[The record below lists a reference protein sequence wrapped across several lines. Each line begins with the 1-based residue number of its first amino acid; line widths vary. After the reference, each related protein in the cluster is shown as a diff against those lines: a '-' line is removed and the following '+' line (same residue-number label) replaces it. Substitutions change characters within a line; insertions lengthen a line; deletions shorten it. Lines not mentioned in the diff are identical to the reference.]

1 MDNLFS
7 GYLPQRLNTDNFKDS
22 IIVFDTNVLLNIY
35 RLQPQSIKNF
45 FRALTR
51 VKQQVWI
58 PHIVALEYNSFRT
71 NVLQQEKEFLN
82 KITKKLE
89 TLQNDLISEIDNKEH
104 ISLQNDSFKNEVE
117 IHISC
122 LLKIIEESKSKYP
135 DLIRDD
141 YIRDKLFSLFKNK
154 VSEPLDENKLKKL
167 YEEAD
172 LRFKHNIPPG
182 YKDEKNKKNLIKSY
196 GDLIFKSEYSDYI
209 IWVEIINKAQKEKKD
224 ILFITNEKKDDWVWK
239 AHGYILGPRPE
250 LVTELKV
257 KTNKRFFIL
266 DSSGFLK
273 LVSETYNIKISESTI
288 EDVKS
293 VSSLSWKDIVI
304 QAFISLDGSASLND
318 IYTWIEKHEPR
329 PLTENWKATTRR
341 TIYNYCKDR
350 DLFLGKEELFEA
362 LNSSSYRLIK

>member
-58 PHIVALEYNSFRT
+58 PHIVAIEYNSLRT

-89 TLQNDLISEIDNKEH
+89 T
-104 ISLQNDSFKNEVE
+104 LQNDSFKNEVE

-167 YEEAD
+167 YEKLICD
-172 LRFKHNIPPG
+172 LNI
-182 YKDEKNKKNLIKSY
+182 
-196 GDLIFKSEYSDYI
+196 
-209 IWVEIINKAQKEKKD
+209 
-224 ILFITNEKKDDWVWK
+224 
-239 AHGYILGPRPE
+239 
-250 LVTELKV
+250 
-257 KTNKRFFIL
+257 
-266 DSSGFLK
+266 
-273 LVSETYNIKISESTI
+273 
-288 EDVKS
+288 
-293 VSSLSWKDIVI
+293 
-304 QAFISLDGSASLND
+304 ISLQV
-318 IYTWIEKHEPR
+318 
-329 PLTENWKATTRR
+329 
-341 TIYNYCKDR
+341 
-350 DLFLGKEELFEA
+350 
-362 LNSSSYRLIK
+362 IKMKKIKKIL